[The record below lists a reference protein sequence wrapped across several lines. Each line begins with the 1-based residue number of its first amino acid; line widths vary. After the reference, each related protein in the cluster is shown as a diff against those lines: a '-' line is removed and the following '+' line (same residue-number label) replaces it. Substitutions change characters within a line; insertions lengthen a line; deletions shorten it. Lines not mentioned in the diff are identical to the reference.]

1 MNEIKA
7 LLIILML
14 LCFSPLLAICFLI
27 SWLMDDDNN
36 KEPD

>member
-14 LCFSPLLAICFLI
+14 LCFAPLLAICFLI
-27 SWLMDDDNN
+27 SWLMDDNT